1 MTQFWWVIYPYL
13 TLAVTVVGTL
23 YRYQSDQIG
32 WGSKSSE
39 WLEKR
44 FLRWGSLLF
53 HWGILFIIGGHIVG
67 LLIPVQVFDA
77 LGIHRELY
85 HRTADLFGGLAGVA
99 AWVGVLLLLIR
110 RMVFDGVR
118 RNSSAADFL
127 ALILLFLV
135 ITLGDMQTV
144 IMNNVFGPYGYR
156 HTVGP
161 WLRGLLTL
169 HPNAQLMVNVPII
182 LQIHIILS
190 FALFAVSP
198 FTRLVHVWS
207 APLRYPTRAPIQYR
221 SRTGFKR

>member
-13 TLAVTVVGTL
+13 TLAIAVVGTL
-23 YRYQSDQIG
+23 YRYRSDQIG

-53 HWGILFIIGGHIVG
+53 HWGILFIIVGHVVG
-67 LLIPVQVFDA
+67 LLIPVQAFDT

-85 HRTADLFGGLAGVA
+85 HRTADLFGGLAGIA
-99 AWVGVLLLLIR
+99 TWVGVLLLLIR

-118 RNSSAADFL
+118 RNSSTADFV
-127 ALILLFLV
+127 ALVLLFLV

-144 IMNNVFGPYGYR
+144 IMNNAVGPYGYR

-161 WLRGLLTL
+161 WLRGLLIL
-169 HPNAQLMVNVPII
+169 HPDARLMVGVPII
-182 LQIHIILS
+182 LQVHIILS

-221 SRTGFKR
+221 SRTGFRR